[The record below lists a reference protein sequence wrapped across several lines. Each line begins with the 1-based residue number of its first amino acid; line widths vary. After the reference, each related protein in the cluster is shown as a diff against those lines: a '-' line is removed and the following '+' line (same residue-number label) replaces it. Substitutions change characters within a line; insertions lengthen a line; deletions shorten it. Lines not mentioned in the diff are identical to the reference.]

1 MQNNNIYDTPKFPK
15 KVFAY
20 QDEDAREHGYFNF
33 TSDIVDLEDDQVVG
47 IYEYKGD
54 AVKEVNTRHKLV
66 NLVPVTNKNAQ
77 S

>member
-15 KVFAY
+15 KVYAY
-20 QDEDAREHGYFNF
+20 QDQDARENDYFMF
-33 TSDIVDLEDDQVVG
+33 TSDILDFEDNQVVG

-54 AVKEVNTRHKLV
+54 AVKEVKTRHKLI
-66 NLVPVTNKNAQ
+66 NLVEINAQ